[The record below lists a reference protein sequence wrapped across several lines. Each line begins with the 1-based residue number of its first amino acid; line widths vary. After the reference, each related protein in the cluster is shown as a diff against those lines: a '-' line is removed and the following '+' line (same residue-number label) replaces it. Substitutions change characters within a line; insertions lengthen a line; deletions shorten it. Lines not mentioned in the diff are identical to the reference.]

1 MARFEQ
7 IALEKG
13 MYHVPGKTFTQVLEE
28 LDSSENYRGTPLEGL
43 DAFQRQLKRFD
54 IKVSGPGSD
63 PVEQFFATS
72 GGAALFP
79 EYVSR
84 AVRQGMERASKVT
97 DLVATVTTID
107 GLDYRT
113 LDPDGGTWGP
123 TVVAEGG
130 VLPTATLRTSSGL
143 VTLQKRGQLLST
155 SYEAL
160 RLQKLDLFTVILGQI
175 GASIANAQMNDAVDA
190 LINGDDSKDGI
201 VFDTTTSL
209 AYADFLKLWAGLAP
223 FQLNVIAAG
232 TDAIQKLLQIS
243 EFKDAQAGLNFQG
256 TGKLCTPLGATLVH
270 VPDMEE
276 GKIIAL
282 DKNCAL
288 EMIQAGGVCVDS
300 GKLVD
305 HQLDEIAISCTAGFA
320 RIFADAAKGVSY
332 TTTASST

>member
-7 IALEKG
+7 ITLEKG
-13 MYHVPGKTFTQVLEE
+13 MYNVPGKTFTQVLEE

-63 PVEQFFATS
+63 PVEQFFATT

-79 EYVSR
+79 EYVAR

-97 DLVATVTTID
+97 DLVATVTKID

-113 LDPDGGTWGP
+113 IDPDGGEWDP
-123 TVVAEGG
+123 TVVAEGTA
-130 VLPTATLRTSSGL
+130 LPQTTLRTSAGL
-143 VTLQKRGQLLST
+143 ITLQKRGQVLST

-160 RLQKLDLFTVILGQI
+160 RLQKLDLFTVTLGQI
-175 GASIANAQMNDAVDA
+175 GAGIAAAQMKDAVDT
-190 LINGDDSKDGI
+190 LINGDGTKEGI
-201 VFDTTTSL
+201 SFASSTSL
-209 AYADFLKLWAGLAP
+209 SYADFLKLWASLAP
-223 FQLNVIAAG
+223 YQLNVIVAG
-232 TDAIQKLLQIS
+232 TDGIQKLLQIE
-243 EFKDAQAGLNFQG
+243 EFKDAQAGLNFHG

-270 VPDMEE
+270 VPGMED

-282 DKNCAL
+282 DKNCVL
-288 EMIQAGGVCVDS
+288 ELVQSGDVCIDS

-305 HQLDEIAISCTAGFA
+305 RQLDEIAISSTAGFA
-320 RIFADAAKGVSY
+320 RIFSGAAQGVSY
-332 TTTASST
+332 TAG